1 MTAARRTSPD
11 EPAVEA
17 TPPGDREVRPAP
29 PGRPDRESA
38 PTGRRYVQLVLVLG
52 ALIAIGPLTVD
63 MYLPALPQ
71 LARDLEASDAGVQFT
86 LTGMLAGLACGQ
98 LLIGPLSDA
107 VGRRRPLLAGLVLH
121 AVASLLCAIAPDV
134 FTLSAVRVLQGF
146 AGAAIS
152 VNAMAIVRDQ
162 FYGIAA
168 AKLLSRLMLVIG
180 AAPVLAPSLGGLIL
194 EYTSWRGIFV
204 VLALA
209 AVLLVGVAALGLRE
223 TLPPER
229 RRSARPMATL
239 RTYRSLVRDPTF
251 MALVFVA
258 GLMMSALFSYVS
270 GSPFVLQGIYGL
282 SERAFGL
289 VFGANALGIV
299 LGTQLNP
306 LLLRRFLPSQVLT
319 AAVTIASVGGAVMVT
334 TASTGF
340 GGLVGLLVPL
350 AVVIASCGL
359 ALPNTPA
366 LALSRHGEAAGTAAA
381 ILGSVQFGVGAVTA
395 PLVGVLGTSSPV
407 PMASVIFGG
416 ALLACVL
423 LYTVVRRDPN
433 VDSAH

>member
-1 MTAARRTSPD
+1 MTAARRTSHD

-29 PGRPDRESA
+29 PGRPDREPA

-146 AGAAIS
+146 AGAAI
-152 VNAMAIVRDQ
+152 
-162 FYGIAA
+162 
-168 AKLLSRLMLVIG
+168 
-180 AAPVLAPSLGGLIL
+180 SLGGLIL